1 MPSVVFYDCIQ
12 TLPVPVIADH
22 LGGTLGATKLPPQLQ
37 KAPLS
42 QPGFRC
48 LLLLAK
54 QSRVF
59 VKVSGLYRVSNL
71 SESHFGDTQPIIQAL
86 AREAPDQIV
95 WGNNWP
101 HTGDGS
107 NRLNRDIKIKEPFR
121 SIDDEAILTNI
132 RSCVDE
138 EIWLKMP
145 KDNPGQIF

>member
-1 MPSVVFYDCIQ
+1 M
-12 TLPVPVIADH
+12 
-22 LGGTLGATKLPPQLQ
+22 
-37 KAPLS
+37 
-42 QPGFRC
+42 
-48 LLLLAK
+48 
-54 QSRVF
+54 
-59 VKVSGLYRVSNL
+59 YRVSNL